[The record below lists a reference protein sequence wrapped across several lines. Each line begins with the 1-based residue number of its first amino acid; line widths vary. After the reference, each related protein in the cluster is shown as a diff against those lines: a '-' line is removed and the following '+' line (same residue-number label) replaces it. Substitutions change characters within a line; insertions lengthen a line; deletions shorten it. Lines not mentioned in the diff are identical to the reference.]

1 MQVTHPIG
9 VFEKTIQCNT
19 MQYNTLFKV
28 GKIQT
33 TKTQAL
39 VLL

>member
-1 MQVTHPIG
+1 MQVTHPIC

-19 MQYNTLFKV
+19 MQYNTLSKV

-33 TKTQAL
+33 IITQAL
-39 VLL
+39 VIL